1 MSLAPI
7 AFFVYNRPFHI
18 RKSIESLIKNDLA
31 GESDIFIF
39 SDAPKNDSIMDDVK
53 EVRKYIKTISG
64 FKNMEIIEREKNL
77 GLANSIIN
85 GVTFVINKYGKVI
98 VIEDDLLCLNNFL
111 RFMND
116 ALEFYTDKKKIF
128 SVTGYN
134 YPENL
139 MRIPRN
145 YNYDVYF
152 CPRCSSWGWG
162 TWKDRWDKADWE
174 FKDSEKFLKDKKL
187 QKLYA
192 FSGDDKVEMMIA
204 QIEGKIDS
212 WATRW
217 EYTHFKKDA
226 YSVYPVKS
234 LLNNI
239 GFDGTGINSGYD
251 KKYFYANGLEDFKYD
266 VIFLDDIK
274 LNKEIMVEFSKIFK
288 KGKLYNLKKFIKKI
302 IFYDK
307 WNKKNKEISR

>member
-1 MSLAPI
+1 MGLAPI
-7 AFFVYNRPFHI
+7 AFFVYNRPLHT
-18 RKSIESLIKNDLA
+18 KKTIESLLRNNLA
-31 GESDIFIF
+31 DKSSLYIF
-39 SDAPKNDSIMDDVK
+39 SDAPKNGNVIKDVK
-53 EVRKYIKTISG
+53 EVRDYIKTISG
-64 FKNMEIIEREKNL
+64 FKNIEIIEREKNL
-77 GLANSIIN
+77 GLADSIIN
-85 GVTFVINKYGKVI
+85 GVTYVINKYWKVI
-98 VIEDDLLCLNNFL
+98 VVEDDLIFLNSFL

-116 ALEFYTDKKKIF
+116 ALEFYADKKKVF

-134 YPENL
+134 YPEKL
-139 MRIPRN
+139 MKIPRN

-162 TWKDRWDKADWE
+162 TWIDRWDKADWE
-174 FKDSEKFLKDKKL
+174 FKDTEIFLKDKKL
-187 QKLYA
+187 QKAYSD
-192 FSGDDKVEMMIA
+192 SGEDKVDMVIA

-217 EYTHFKKDA
+217 EYTHFKNNA

-251 KKYFYANGLEDFKYD
+251 KKYYYSNGLENSKYD
-266 VIFLDDIK
+266 IEFLDKIELDK
-274 LNKEIMVEFSKIFK
+274 NMMKEFSKIFK
-288 KGKLYNLKKFIKKI
+288 KDRLRNLKQIIKKV

-307 WNKKNKEISR
+307 WRKKR

>member
-1 MSLAPI
+1 MDLAPI
-7 AFFVYNRPFHI
+7 AFFVYNRPLHA
-18 RKSIESLIKNDLA
+18 KKTIESLLRNNLA
-31 GESDIFIF
+31 DKSCLYIF
-39 SDAPKNDSIMDDVK
+39 SDAPRNDNFIKKVK
-53 EVRKYIKTISG
+53 EVRDYIKTISG
-64 FKNMEIIEREKNL
+64 FKNIEIIEREKNL
-77 GLANSIIN
+77 GLADSIIS
-85 GVTFVINKYGKVI
+85 GVTYVINKYGKVI
-98 VIEDDLLCLNNFL
+98 VIEDDLVCLNNFL

-116 ALEFYTDKKKIF
+116 ALEFYEYKKKVF

-139 MRIPRN
+139 MKIPHN
-145 YNYDVYF
+145 YKHDIYF

-174 FKDSEKFLKDKKL
+174 FKDAGEFLKDKKL
-187 QKLYA
+187 QKLYSK
-192 FSGDDKVEMMIA
+192 SGEDKVEMIIA

-217 EYTHFKKDA
+217 EYTHFKNDA

-239 GFDGTGINSGYD
+239 GFDGTGVNCGYD
-251 KKYFYANGLEDFKYD
+251 KKYFYTGELKDYKYNIKFLE
-266 VIFLDDIK
+266 DIK
-274 LNKEIMVEFSKIFK
+274 LDKEIMRRFRKIFRK
-288 KGKLYNLKKFIKKI
+288 DKLNNLKKIIKKI

-307 WNKKNKEISR
+307 WNKKN

>member
-1 MSLAPI
+1 MNLAPI
-7 AFFVYNRPFHI
+7 AFFVYNRQLHTK
-18 RKSIESLIKNDLA
+18 RSIESLIKNNLA
-31 GESDIFIF
+31 DKSDIFIF
-39 SDAPKNDSIMDDVK
+39 SDAPKNDNVIKDVK
-53 EVRKYIKTISG
+53 EVRDYIKTISG
-64 FKNMEIIEREKNL
+64 FKSIEIIEREKNL
-77 GLANSIIN
+77 GLADSIIS
-85 GVTFVINKYGKVI
+85 GVTYVINKYGKVI
-98 VIEDDLLCLNNFL
+98 VVEDDLICLNSFL

-116 ALEFYTDKKKIF
+116 ALEFYKDKKKIF
-128 SVTGYN
+128 SITGYN

-139 MRIPRN
+139 MKIPHN
-145 YNYDVYF
+145 YNHDIYF

-162 TWKDRWDKADWE
+162 TWEDRWNKADWG

-187 QKLYA
+187 QKLYSY
-192 FSGDDKVEMMIA
+192 SGDDKVEMLIA

-217 EYTHFKKDA
+217 EYTHFKNDA

-251 KKYFYANGLEDFKYD
+251 KKYFYTNGFEDFKYD
-266 VIFLDDIK
+266 VKFLEEIK
-274 LNKEIMVEFSKIFK
+274 LDKGIMKEFKKIFK
-288 KGKLYNLKKFIKKI
+288 KDKLHNLKQVIKI

-307 WNKKNKEISR
+307 WRKKR